1 MEKINILIV
10 DDIKDNLFALRY
22 LLEENFDSINILE
35 ATNVKDALILIM
47 KNDIDLILSDVQ
59 MPEIDGY
66 QFVEYLQGIEAT
78 KDIPVILITGI
89 YNNEVYQKKA
99 YSASKEVVDFITKPI
114 DEDVLCSKLN
124 VFIKLFKERKVNR
137 KALEEKEQELAKQKK
152 IGSMFERLDNQYV
165 DIKYAILESEAFKDV
180 LLDDESFIDL
190 EEICKS
196 NKCKR

>member
-66 QFVEYLQGIEAT
+66 QFVEYLQGIEST

-152 IGSMFERLDNQYV
+152 ISNMFERLDNQYV
-165 DIKYAILESEAFKDV
+165 DIKYAILESEAFKDI